1 MLAAATLAEAEAP
14 TVCRHTDAQNADH
27 HVRREAILVR
37 RGEVAPGGKGGDR
50 RSTDKLSV
58 GYAKRTAADLGVDER
73 TVRRDLARG
82 KNIAPDVLADVGGTT
97 LASLVAEARAY
108 AANIAPA
115 QAAFDAADE
124 AWVKSTDKVLDRA
137 LGAQRAQLEQAWS
150 DHVDRFLSIAEKI
163 LTLPATTPDA
173 LWRHVRTYAELLD
186 PIVGEQD
193 YDTALQRLPKESL
206 LTIIDRLINE
216 HAGVVSLRARRS
228 GL

>member
-1 MLAAATLAEAEAP
+1 MLAAAALAEAEAP
-14 TVCRHTDAQNADH
+14 TVSRHNDAQSADQ
-27 HVRREAILVR
+27 
-37 RGEVAPGGKGGDR
+37 
-50 RSTDKLSV
+50 
-58 GYAKRTAADLGVDER
+58 
-73 TVRRDLARG
+73 ARG
-82 KNIAPDVLADVGGTT
+82 ATVLGRAKPIAAAPPTACTA

-108 AANIAPA
+108 AFNIAPA

-124 AWVKSTDKVLDRA
+124 AWVKSTDKVLDRV

-173 LWRHVRTYAELLD
+173 LWRHVQAYAELLD

-193 YDTALQRLPKESL
+193 YDTALERLPKESL
-206 LTIIDRLINE
+206 LTIIDHLINQ
-216 HAGVVSLRARRS
+216 HAGVVSLRARQS